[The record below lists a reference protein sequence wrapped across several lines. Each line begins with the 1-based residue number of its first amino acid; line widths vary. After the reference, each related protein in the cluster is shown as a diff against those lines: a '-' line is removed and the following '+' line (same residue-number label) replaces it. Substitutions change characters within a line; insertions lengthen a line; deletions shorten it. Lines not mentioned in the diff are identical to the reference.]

1 MVVTFIMLYICRA
14 NKAHKTKP
22 NIMTLNQMIES
33 DFITDM
39 INQENR
45 DLAGAGKYLWSVK
58 DVKAMA
64 SFITDFNKQ

>member
-1 MVVTFIMLYICRA
+1 LDNTFIMLYICRV
-14 NKAHKTKP
+14 NKAQNK
-22 NIMTLNQMIES
+22 NLEIMTLNQMIES
-33 DFITDM
+33 DFITEM

-45 DLAGAGKYLWSVK
+45 DLAAAGWTIK